1 MKTVLTIFGATGNL
15 MHKKLALALIQLL
28 KQKQI
33 DDSFQ
38 IICVSRRDYTT
49 EMYFEHLKEFVKSD
63 IDLDVLKNNL
73 EYVKMDIMDLNDYT
87 MLRKKIESKSSF
99 PYQSLFYLAV
109 APEFFVDIASGISN
123 AKLIEKGNSI
133 GRIVFEKPFGVS
145 FGSAKEINQKLS
157 EYFEENQIFRID
169 HYLGKDMIQN
179 ILVMRFANRLL
190 ENNWSS
196 DSISQV
202 SIDVKETE
210 GIGNRGEYYD
220 SSGAL
225 KDMIQSHLLQM
236 LALVAM
242 EEPKSLSSDD
252 IRKEKI
258 KVLQNTIVKTQN
270 AVFGQYEGYLFEQKI
285 PQDSIT
291 ETFVFLKA
299 EVSTPRWKNVPFFLT
314 TGKKLNE
321 KKAEII
327 IDFKEHS
334 SAKKLWPNNNH
345 TSNQLV
351 IGISEYEGIRFQ
363 MNVKKPGLNDTVS
376 DALLDYCHSCQK
388 IGNNPEAYEK
398 LLKDFIVNNSTLFTS
413 WKEIEASWNIIDH
426 LKKDLSNPVIYKSIS
441 DFADIISKVKRG
453 V

>member
-1 MKTVLTIFGATGNL
+1 
-15 MHKKLALALIQLL
+15 
-28 KQKQI
+28 
-33 DDSFQ
+33 
-38 IICVSRRDYTT
+38 
-49 EMYFEHLKEFVKSD
+49 
-63 IDLDVLKNNL
+63 
-73 EYVKMDIMDLNDYT
+73 
-87 MLRKKIESKSSF
+87 
-99 PYQSLFYLAV
+99 
-109 APEFFVDIASGISN
+109 
-123 AKLIEKGNSI
+123 
-133 GRIVFEKPFGVS
+133 
-145 FGSAKEINQKLS
+145 
-157 EYFEENQIFRID
+157 
-169 HYLGKDMIQN
+169 MIQN
-179 ILVMRFANRLL
+179 IIVMRFANRLL

-236 LALVAM
+236 LALIAM
-242 EEPKSLSSDD
+242 EEPLSLSSED

-258 KVLQNTIVKTQN
+258 KVLQKTSVQKKN
-270 AVFGQYEGYLFEQKI
+270 AVFGQYDGYLSENRV

-299 EVSTPRWKNVPFFLT
+299 EVNTPRWKNVPFFLT

-334 SAKKLWPNNNH
+334 SAKKLWPNNKH

-398 LLKDFIVNNSTLFTS
+398 LLLDFIENNSTLFTS
-413 WKEIEASWNIIDH
+413 WKEIESSWNIIDH
-426 LKKDLSNPVIYKSIS
+426 LKKDMTTPVTYKSLS
-441 DFADIISKVKRG
+441 DFKHIINKVKG
-453 V
+453 GL